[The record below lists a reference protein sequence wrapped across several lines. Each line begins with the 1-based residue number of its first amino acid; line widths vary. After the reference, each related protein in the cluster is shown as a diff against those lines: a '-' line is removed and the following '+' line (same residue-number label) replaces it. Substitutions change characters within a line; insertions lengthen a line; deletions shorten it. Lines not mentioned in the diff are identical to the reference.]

1 MTYRPYKDLKT
12 SGIQINYTNSSGST
26 ISKGTPVCQKITGS
40 IDFVDVS
47 VESDAFSFI
56 GIVGSDISNLL
67 KGPVATNGRVE
78 DVTVT
83 GSFGD
88 SLYVS
93 KTGSLTTIK
102 PEIGLGGFLSL
113 DFVLRVGVIVKNE
126 TNPLLKDII
135 LDVQRVGQ
143 L

>member
-12 SGIQINYTNSSGST
+12 SGIQINYTNSSGSA
-26 ISKGTPVCQKITGS
+26 ISKGTPVCKKNTGS
-40 IDFVDVS
+40 IDFVNVS
-47 VESDAFSFI
+47 VESDSFGFV
-56 GIVGSDISNLL
+56 GIAGANISNSL
-67 KGPVATNGRVE
+67 KGPVATNGKVE

-93 KTGSLTTIK
+93 KTGSLTTTK
-102 PEIGLGGFLSL
+102 PEIGVGGFLAL
-113 DFVLRVGVIVKNE
+113 DFVLRVGVIAKNE
-126 TNPLLKDII
+126 TNPILKDII
-135 LDVQRVGQ
+135 LDIQLVGQ

>member
-26 ISKGTPVCQKITGS
+26 IFKGTPVCQKITGS

-56 GIVGSDISNLL
+56 GITGSDISNLL

-88 SLYVS
+88 SLYIS

-113 DFVLRVGVIVKNE
+113 DFVLRVGVIAKNE

>member
-1 MTYRPYKDLKT
+1 MSYRPYKDLKT
-12 SGIQINYTNSSGST
+12 SGIQINYANGSGTT
-26 ISKGTPVCQKITGS
+26 ISKGTPVCQKNTGS
-40 IDFVDVS
+40 IDFVNVS
-47 VESDAFSFI
+47 VESDAFGFM
-56 GIVGSDISNLL
+56 GIAGSNISNLL

-88 SLYVS
+88 CLYIS
-93 KTGSLTTIK
+93 KTGSLTTTK
-102 PEIGLGGFLSL
+102 PEIGVDGFLAL

-126 TNPLLKDII
+126 TNPILKDIV
-135 LDVQRVGQ
+135 LDIQLVGQ